1 MQQFSGLLLAAFR
14 TVRPHHHGDQPALAI
29 HRRGDQVEPGARG
42 VAGFQAIDVHGF
54 IPQQTVTVLL
64 GDPVPR
70 QAFLAV
76 HVVDV
81 WFAMNNRP
89 REHREIIGRTV
100 LARSVEAVD
109 GFEMGVPQVQFSTY

>member
-14 TVRPHHHGDQPALAI
+14 TVRPITTAISRRWPSTAEAIRLNPAP
-29 HRRGDQVEPGARG
+29 RW
-42 VAGFQAIDVHGF
+42 AGFQAIDVHGF

-89 REHREIIGRTV
+89 REHREVIGRTV